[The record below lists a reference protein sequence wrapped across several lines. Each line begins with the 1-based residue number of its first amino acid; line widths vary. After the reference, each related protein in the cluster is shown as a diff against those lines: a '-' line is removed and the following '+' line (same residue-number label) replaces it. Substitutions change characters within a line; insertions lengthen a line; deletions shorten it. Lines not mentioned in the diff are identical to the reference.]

1 MVRRAKGIELMIFF
15 NNQFKHIWFKC
26 DFDFENVALTK
37 VGYIYLIKGMNAQ
50 YIWYKINF

>member
-1 MVRRAKGIELMIFF
+1 MILTLMVRRAKGIELMIFF

-50 YIWYKINF
+50 YI

>member
-1 MVRRAKGIELMIFF
+1 
-15 NNQFKHIWFKC
+15 
-26 DFDFENVALTK
+26 VALTK